1 MPWSY
6 MYQSAMQRS
15 LGERL
20 WVCSER
26 ADACCDHHFQNGIT
40 DMETAKLTANVPM
53 NWKSQQY
60 WDAFLKQCPYRAL
73 EEFRKK

>member
-1 MPWSY
+1 
-6 MYQSAMQRS
+6 MYESGMHMSMGQ
-15 LGERL
+15 RL

-40 DMETAKLTANVPM
+40 DIERAKLTAYLPTS
-53 NWKSQQY
+53 WKDQQL
-60 WDAFLKQCPYRAL
+60 WEAFQKQCPYRAL